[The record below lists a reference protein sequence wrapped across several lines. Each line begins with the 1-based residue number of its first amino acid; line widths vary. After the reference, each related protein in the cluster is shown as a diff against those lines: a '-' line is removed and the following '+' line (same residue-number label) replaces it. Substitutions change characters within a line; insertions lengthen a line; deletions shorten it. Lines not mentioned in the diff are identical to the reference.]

1 MFKQDLTGKKF
12 NRWTV
17 LEYDNDRS
25 GSGKSYWICKCD
37 CGTIKSVRSDRLKD
51 NSSNRS
57 SNNTFYILASQE
69 NEPLEEIV
77 QKYARSKGYKV
88 EFEYQGTLE
97 IMNTLNTSSSNYDA
111 VWLSNSIWGY
121 MLNSSVS
128 LSNSKC
134 TSINPVIFG
143 IKKSKAQELG
153 FVGKDVYTK
162 DLLNAISDKKLKF
175 SMSNPSTTNSGAS
188 AYLGL
193 VSTLAGNP
201 EVLTS
206 EILDSEA
213 LREEIKTLFTGLE
226 RSSGSEDFLE
236 ELFLNGDYEAVVA
249 YESSIININKQLEA
263 KGKETLYAI
272 YPIDGV
278 SISDAP
284 FAYINNKNENKKEIF
299 ENIQKYI
306 LSDEG
311 QKLLQ
316 NKGKRTWYGGINLN
330 ADKTVFNP
338 EWGIDTTKYIS
349 PTKYPS
355 AEVIK
360 QALNLYQTELRK
372 PVHVVFCL
380 DYSGSM
386 AGEGIQEL
394 RSAMEYIL
402 TEKAASDYIQF
413 SYKDKIDIIPFAS
426 KVKAVW
432 NTTNGSETD
441 ILLANIN
448 NERATGSTALYPAA
462 IKALEILKDED
473 NNTYNTS
480 VILMTDGLA
489 NVGTFADLN
498 NYYKSINKNIPIY
511 SIMFGSA
518 NQRQLQD
525 IANLSNAKVFDG
537 KTNLV
542 EAFKEVRGYN

>member
-1 MFKQDLTGKKF
+1 MKNKSSIQVAIFLIFLIFSVIIIFASTDDTTNTSKQQ
-12 NRWTV
+12 NV
-17 LEYDNDRS
+17 IN
-25 GSGKSYWICKCD
+25 
-37 CGTIKSVRSDRLKD
+37 
-51 NSSNRS
+51 NRS

-69 NEPLEEIV
+69 NEQLEEIV

-162 DLLNAISDKKLKF
+162 DLLNAISNKKLKF

-213 LREEIKTLFTGLE
+213 LREKIKTLFTGLE

-284 FAYINNKNENKKEIF
+284 FAYINNKHENKKEIF
-299 ENIQKYI
+299 ESIQKYI

-316 NKGKRTWYGGINLN
+316 NKGKRTWYGGVNLN

-426 KVKAVW
+426 NVKAVW

-462 IKALEILKDED
+462 IKALELLKDED
-473 NNTYNTS
+473 TNIYNTS
-480 VILMTDGLA
+480 VILMTDGKA

-518 NQRQLQD
+518 NQKQLQD

>member
-1 MFKQDLTGKKF
+1 MKKENKKNSLPVVVFLTFLIIGAIAIMVSPNTSLK
-12 NRWTV
+12 N
-17 LEYDNDRS
+17 
-25 GSGKSYWICKCD
+25 
-37 CGTIKSVRSDRLKD
+37 TIEEQR
-51 NSSNRS
+51 RS
-57 SNNTFYILASQE
+57 SSNTFYILASQE
-69 NEPLEEIV
+69 NEALQGIIE
-77 QKYARSKGYKV
+77 KYAKTQGYNV
-88 EFEYQGTLE
+88 NFEYQGTLE
-97 IMNTLNTSSSNYDA
+97 IMKTLNNNSSNYDA

-143 IKKSKAQELG
+143 IKKSKAEELG
-153 FVGKDVYTK
+153 FVGKEIYTK
-162 DLLNAISDKKLKF
+162 DILDAISNKKLKF
-175 SMSNPSTTNSGAS
+175 SMSNPTTTNSGAS

-206 EILDSEA
+206 ENLNDDA
-213 LREEIKTLFTGLE
+213 LREKIKTLFTGLE

-236 ELFLNGDYEAVVA
+236 ELFLNGDYEAVVC
-249 YESSIININKQLEA
+249 YESSIININKQLVSN
-263 KGKETLYAI
+263 GKEPLYAV

-284 FAYINNKNENKKEIF
+284 FAYINNKNDSKKEIF
-299 ENIQKYI
+299 NNIQKYI

-316 NKGKRTWYGGINLN
+316 EQGKRTWYGGTNSN
-330 ADKTVFNP
+330 VDKNIFNP
-338 EWGIDTTKYIS
+338 DWGVDTTKYIS

-355 AEVIK
+355 TEVIK
-360 QALNLYQTELRK
+360 EALNLYQTELRK
-372 PVHVVFCL
+372 PVHVAFCL

-386 AGEGIQEL
+386 GGNGIEEL
-394 RSAMEYIL
+394 QGAMDYIL

-413 SYKDKIDIIPFAS
+413 SHKDKIDVIPFSSGVKTVWSTTDGS
-426 KVKAVW
+426 K
-432 NTTNGSETD
+432 TLD
-441 ILLANIN
+441 LLANIN
-448 NERATGSTALYPAA
+448 NERVSGTTALYPAA
-462 IKALEILKDED
+462 IKALEVLKDED
-473 NNTYNTS
+473 NSIYNTS

-489 NVGTFADLN
+489 NVGSYMDLYS
-498 NYYKSINKNIPIY
+498 YYKKINSNIPIY
-511 SIMFGSA
+511 SIMFGEAVKS
-518 NQRQLQD
+518 QLQE
-525 IANLSNAKVFDG
+525 IASLTNAKVFDG